1 MVASPVPASAATAPD
16 LSVSVVTHNSLH
28 CLEALFRSLAAQ
40 RGVRW
45 ELFVVDNAST
55 DGTAEWLRSHATGT
69 VATNAENVGYGR
81 AHNQNL
87 DAFRGRHVLLLNP
100 DLTFGDGLFASLA
113 GFLDEHP
120 QHAAVGPTVLEGPER
135 RPFPPRRFYPG
146 ERAVPLEPGLRRSE
160 PAWLSGCCLALRRDA
175 LRALG
180 GFDPDFFLYHEETD
194 LCLRAR
200 RAGYK
205 IGWCAEAEVFHARQQ
220 SQVHLSG
227 YEKERNLLAGTVQ
240 FWEKHY
246 AESDVAAIA
255 RFRMRLASVKL
266 ALGRSLGL
274 PGAEQS
280 RDYLSAER
288 DVCRQWL
295 ADHPRSALAAS
306 AGSLRVLLRQVR
318 LTLEWARSGSFPVDA
333 D

>member
-1 MVASPVPASAATAPD
+1 MPDSSARPD

-28 CLEALFRSLAAQ
+28 CLEGLFRSLAAQ
-40 RGVRW
+40 TRVPW

-55 DGTAEWLRSHATGT
+55 DGTAGWLRHHASGAIT
-69 VATNAENVGYGR
+69 VNGENVGYGR

-87 DAFRGRHVLLLNP
+87 GGFRGRHVLLLNP
-100 DLTFGDGLFASLA
+100 DLTFGDGLFSSLVR
-113 GFLDEHP
+113 FLDEHP
-120 QHAAVGPTVLEGPER
+120 QHAAVGPAVVEGPAR

-146 ERAVPLEPGLRRSE
+146 ERTVALEPGLRRSE

-175 LRALG
+175 LLALG

-205 IGWCAEAEVFHARQQ
+205 IGWCADAEVFHARQQ

-227 YEKERNLLAGTVQ
+227 YERERNLLAGTMK

-246 AESDVAAIA
+246 PEDDVATLA
-255 RFRMRLASVKL
+255 RCRLLAASAKL
-266 ALGRSLGL
+266 ALARSVGL
-274 PGAEQS
+274 PRAEQS
-280 RDYLSAER
+280 RDYLRAER
-288 DVCRQWL
+288 DVCRRWL
-295 ADHPRSALAAS
+295 DDHPRPRSGLAGAGRALK
-306 AGSLRVLLRQVR
+306 VVLRQVR
-318 LTLEWARSGSFPVDA
+318 LALEWARSGSFPADA
-333 D
+333 G